1 MEDLSEYFEQ
11 MNLSLEQNESIIPS
25 KIEKQNGCSSC
36 GKNTLCVDK
45 RSGTIVCSTCGVV
58 NLADMID
65 DTAEWN
71 YGPDDTNGTDPS
83 RCGCPINP
91 LLEKS
96 SMSTMIGKGGGNKF
110 WLMKKIHQQNSMD
123 YVERARWHVFENIA
137 RMCDAAGL
145 PNSVI
150 SHAKQ
155 FYKIISE
162 KKLSRGSVR
171 QGLIACCIMFACR
184 EYKVSRSVKEIASIC
199 DVDASKINS
208 ATKIFQELLSKELNT
223 SNNNVAT
230 CESDLILRFC
240 CKLDL
245 DYHVQFNLA
254 KEVRKLHEKIDESG
268 ILVGKTPSA
277 ITSSLIFIC
286 AQKQNL
292 SVNKKELSALHSVSV
307 VTLNKIISI
316 IESNSLI

>member
-11 MNLSLEQNESIIPS
+11 MELSLSEIECHKESEQLDL
-25 KIEKQNGCSSC
+25 CVSC
-36 GKNTLCVDK
+36 GSNALCIDSKN
-45 RSGTIVCSTCGVV
+45 GTIVCSSCGVV
-58 NLADMID
+58 NLTDMID

-71 YGPDDTNGTDPS
+71 YGPEEGSGNDPS

-123 YVERARWHVFENIA
+123 YVERARWHVFENIT
-137 RMCDAAGL
+137 RMCETANL
-145 PNSVI
+145 PSSVV

-184 EYKVSRSVKEIASIC
+184 EYKVSRSVKEIAAMCNIE
-199 DVDASKINS
+199 ASKINS
-208 ATKIFQELLSKELNT
+208 ATKIFQELLSNELNT
-223 SNNNVAT
+223 SNNNNAT
-230 CESDLILRFC
+230 NESDLILRFC

-245 DYHVQFNLA
+245 DYQDQFKLA
-254 KEVRKLHEKIDESG
+254 KEVRKHHEKIDETG

-277 ITSSLIFIC
+277 VTSSLIYIC
-286 AQKQNL
+286 AQKQNINL
-292 SVNKKELSALHSVSV
+292 NKKELSALHSVSV
-307 VTLNKIISI
+307 VTLNKIINI
-316 IESNSLI
+316 IESHGLS